1 MGDGE
6 HLTEAQKKWFA
17 SLREG
22 LERDSGRTLDEWVAV
37 ARTCPETRMRARLRW
52 FKENHGLAQNR
63 ASLVLA
69 PAFGSQ
75 HGWDDPDA
83 LIAALWDGRPN
94 GKAIMEAVSALVGRL
109 DGVVLGARKGY
120 TAWSRAYQFAAVRP
134 AAGDRVRLGLAVSP
148 DASGR
153 LTAPASE
160 GWSERL
166 RATLVLTAAGEADET
181 VAALLRQAWERS

>member
-1 MGDGE
+1 MTGV
-6 HLTEAQKKWFA
+6 K
-17 SLREG
+17 
-22 LERDSGRTLDEWVAV
+22 
-37 ARTCPETRMRARLRW
+37 TC
-52 FKENHGLAQNR
+52 
-63 ASLVLA
+63 
-69 PAFGSQ
+69 
-75 HGWDDPDA
+75 A
-83 LIAALWDGRPN
+83 LPI
-94 GKAIMEAVSALVGRL
+94 S
-109 DGVVLGARKGY
+109 
-120 TAWSRAYQFAAVRP
+120 